1 MSTPQEIADRSL
13 QLANRFLD
21 SARKEIED
29 MAAGDVQ
36 MLKEAA
42 DLVRTQ
48 AAEGPALSHSAEH
61 LAFSL
66 ITAANRS
73 LIEEPEPPR

>member
-13 QLANRFLD
+13 QLAGNFLD
-21 SARKEIED
+21 TARKEIEE
-29 MAAGDVQ
+29 MSGGDVQ

-42 DLVRTQ
+42 DLVRAN

-61 LAFSL
+61 LAFSV

-73 LIEEPEPPR
+73 LIE